1 MNKLLKLIRSP
12 KIAINVLPVLTRNQL
27 KNYAPKEVFW
37 LLDRILR
44 AFVKCISTKT
54 IEFVPRALSALLVS
68 YALESKLFGQAKLL
82 TKRAQSY
89 GKSQRL
95 AFSYEIEIAKTES
108 LKSRDEKLQ
117 YAISHKGIEEGR
129 FSAALLWAYWNLS
142 LIEYAT
148 FIKGVLIS
156 LEDRKSDSQL
166 SGPRLLPEFTTNMGH
181 LGYLVSY
188 LGYYKNQDPTREIV
202 LWPDQA
208 PNTFFMKLV
217 LEQSPIRIVTQF
229 GKPDSTNLNPSLTDR
244 LLFSRES
251 SGSWRYEHDSAVC
264 SGQRFPEL
272 TGTENFKLTF
282 PVEKESECLAQ
293 LEKIGFDPEKW
304 FVLLHIRESVQGNSG
319 STQAR
324 DSEISKFSDFCN
336 LISDLGGQVVRMGSR
351 SFPKLS
357 QNFRAIDYAHSTVS
371 NEVIDC
377 WLWSNCKWWTGNA
390 NGASIAAHSF
400 GAPRVVVDMWFWNNF
415 GPSTDLF
422 LPKIIFNG
430 NRPLT
435 MTETVNHS
443 LSRTMNPSLFKASNL
458 KFEDNTSEEIVS
470 ANLDMYQMLSLSET
484 SSASV
489 LDQVDYKLSRL
500 LRNPDPFHTMRISP
514 SFRGKFHE
522 IS

>member
-1 MNKLLKLIRSP
+1 VVE
-12 KIAINVLPVLTRNQL
+12 VLPVLTRNQL
-27 KNYAPKEVFW
+27 KSYAPKQVFW
-37 LLDRILR
+37 IIDPILK
-44 AFVKCISTKT
+44 AGIKCMTTMSIR
-54 IEFVPRALSALLVS
+54 FVPRIITALLVN
-68 YALESKLFGQAKLL
+68 YALELNLTWQANLL
-82 TKRAQSY
+82 VKKAQSFK
-89 GKSQRL
+89 KSQHL
-95 AFSYEIEIAKTES
+95 AFAYEIEIANKQS
-108 LKSRDEKLQ
+108 LKSRDEKLKD
-117 YAISHKGIEEGR
+117 AISEKGIKEGR
-129 FSAALLWAYWNLS
+129 FNSALSWSYWNLS
-142 LIEYAT
+142 LIEHAN
-148 FIKGVLIS
+148 FIKNVINS
-156 LEDRKSDSQL
+156 LEKRDTYNQL

-208 PNTFFMKLV
+208 PNSFFMKLV
-217 LEQSPIRIVTQF
+217 LEQSPIRIATQS
-229 GKPDSTNLNPSLTDR
+229 GKPDGINLNPSLTDR
-244 LLFSRES
+244 LLFSRQS

-264 SGQRFPEL
+264 SGQSFPEL

-293 LEKIGFDPEKW
+293 LEKIGFEPEKW

-336 LISDLGGQVVRMGSR
+336 LVSDLGGQVVRMGSR

-357 QNFRAIDYAHSTVS
+357 QNFRAIDYAHSSVS
-371 NEVIDC
+371 SEIIDC

-422 LPKIIFNG
+422 LPKILFNG
-430 NRPLT
+430 DRPLT

-443 LSRTMNPSLFKASNL
+443 LSRTMNPNLFKAHNL
-458 KFEDNTSEEIVS
+458 KFRDNTSDEIVS
-470 ANLDMYQMLSLSET
+470 ANLDMYQMLGLNEKSKT
-484 SSASV
+484 SV

-500 LRNPDPFHTMRISP
+500 LRNPDPCHTMRISP
-514 SFRGKFHE
+514 SFRSTFNE
-522 IS
+522 LS